1 MCHSIRYTWPNFFP
15 LRFMS
20 LFFLPL
26 LSVFLF
32 KENVRT
38 NEVKKTRNVY
48 EFLNDKTNWPRNEFS
63 LHSSTN
69 SSVSHFHFFSERTAP
84 RQTGKYMTRKT
95 KDDHKTANVQHFLLI
110 SYHKSTYRQECD
122 DQSSKYQFH
131 STPCAKI
138 MISPGSSTM
147 SGLM

>member
-84 RQTGKYMTRKT
+84 RQTGKYMTRKNKRRPQDGKCSAFSINLVSQKHIQT
-95 KDDHKTANVQHFLLI
+95 GV
-110 SYHKSTYRQECD
+110 
-122 DQSSKYQFH
+122 
-131 STPCAKI
+131 
-138 MISPGSSTM
+138 
-147 SGLM
+147 